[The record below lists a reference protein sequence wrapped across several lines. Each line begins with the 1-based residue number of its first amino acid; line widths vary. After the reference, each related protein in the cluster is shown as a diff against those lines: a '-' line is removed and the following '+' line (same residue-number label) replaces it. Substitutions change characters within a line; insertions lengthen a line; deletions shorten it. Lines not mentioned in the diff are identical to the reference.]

1 MLAALALALALS
13 SAARSTAGVT
23 GRVGVENGILVGV
36 VRDAVVSYKGI
47 PYAAAAVGSRRWR
60 APELPARWDD
70 VRVAGDYGPSC
81 PQAAQPRRVPAASR
95 AESTSEDC
103 LTLNVWAPVAPS
115 ASLPVGEWPLPVM
128 VWLHGGGN
136 VNGTGSQTFYDG
148 TAFARDGVVLVTLNY
163 RIGILGFFAHP
174 ALAGKQGDCQT
185 GNFGLL
191 DQIAALRWV
200 QRNIAA
206 FGGDASN
213 VTLFGESAGAED
225 ALILASS
232 DAAKGLFNK
241 VIAESAGGLWDRQPT
256 LTQAQTQGAKLAT
269 ALGLPGDSAT
279 AAQLRSLPS
288 DRLAAVSDDD
298 QIGPMVDGCIV
309 QAPPSVS
316 LAHGVHVPLII
327 GTNGDEDP
335 GYFTAPARWVAA
347 RTASAGARVYLYRF
361 DYVWSIL
368 AARRPGATHGSEVPF
383 VFDNYDSELFD
394 EGDRKIAAALHGCW
408 IAFARTGTPACPG
421 VADWPAYDPLDRR
434 VVVFTTPPAV
444 RDPGDSDALDLLE
457 RKLFPH

>member
-1 MLAALALALALS
+1 
-13 SAARSTAGVT
+13 
-23 GRVGVENGILVGV
+23 
-36 VRDAVVSYKGI
+36 
-47 PYAAAAVGSRRWR
+47 
-60 APELPARWDD
+60 
-70 VRVAGDYGPSC
+70 
-81 PQAAQPRRVPAASR
+81 
-95 AESTSEDC
+95 
-103 LTLNVWAPVAPS
+103 
-115 ASLPVGEWPLPVM
+115 M

-148 TAFARDGVVLVTLNY
+148 SAFARDRVVLVTLNY
-163 RIGILGFFAHP
+163 RLGILGFFAHP
-174 ALAGKQGDCQT
+174 ALGGKQGDCQT

-232 DAAKGLFNK
+232 DAAKGLFGK
-241 VIAESAGGLWDRQPT
+241 VISESAGGLWDRWPT
-256 LTQAQTQGAKLAT
+256 LTQAQTQGAKLAMALGSPGDGATLAT
-269 ALGLPGDSAT
+269 ALGSPGDGAT

-288 DRLAAVSDDD
+288 DKLTAVSDDD

-309 QAPPSVS
+309 QASPAVS
-316 LAHGVHVPLII
+316 LAHGVHLPLII
-327 GTNGDEDP
+327 GTNGVEDS

-347 RTASAGARVYLYRF
+347 STTSAGSRAYLYRF

-368 AARRPGATHGSEVPF
+368 AARRPGATHGSEIPF
-383 VFDNYDSELFD
+383 VFDNYDSHLFD
-394 EGDRKIAAALHGCW
+394 DTDRKIAAALHGCW
-408 IAFARTGTPACPG
+408 IAFAQTGTPACPG
-421 VADWPAYDPLDRR
+421 VPDWPAYDPHDRR
-434 VVVFTTPPAV
+434 VMVFDAAPSV

-457 RKLFPH
+457 RKLYPP

>member
-1 MLAALALALALS
+1 
-13 SAARSTAGVT
+13 
-23 GRVGVENGILVGV
+23 
-36 VRDAVVSYKGI
+36 
-47 PYAAAAVGSRRWR
+47 
-60 APELPARWDD
+60 
-70 VRVAGDYGPSC
+70 
-81 PQAAQPRRVPAASR
+81 
-95 AESTSEDC
+95 
-103 LTLNVWAPVAPS
+103 
-115 ASLPVGEWPLPVM
+115 
-128 VWLHGGGN
+128 
-136 VNGTGSQTFYDG
+136 
-148 TAFARDGVVLVTLNY
+148 
-163 RIGILGFFAHP
+163 
-174 ALAGKQGDCQT
+174 
-185 GNFGLL
+185 
-191 DQIAALRWV
+191 
-200 QRNIAA
+200 
-206 FGGDASN
+206 